1 MVYRFGGGVSGA
13 QALIFVAVVVVAL
26 AAMLDAD
33 IGCTV
38 NSGLLRHAH
47 MKQRP

>member
-1 MVYRFGGGVSGA
+1 MVYKSCGGVSGA

-26 AAMLDAD
+26 AAMLDVD
-33 IGCTV
+33 IGCTG
-38 NSGLLRHAH
+38 NNGLLRHAH